1 MMAETKASGYDR
13 RPCRQ
18 PTFYWRRTVV
28 MGWFGQGVSPCITPV
43 CSQQPPPQSSAVA
56 APPLVSGIDTQY
68 IDDSVR
74 AQDDLYQHV
83 NGTWLA
89 STEIPADKGSYDQ

>member
-1 MMAETKASGYDR
+1 MMAETKASRYDR

-28 MGWFGQGVSPCITPV
+28 NRWLWGSVCACIIAG
-43 CSQQPPPQSSAVA
+43 CSQQTPPQSSAVA